1 MSKMISRNF
10 FKVKVSL
17 YLLSYRYS
25 YQQRSTIFQEMQ
37 KRIQHWIQRAQ
48 QMSEEHQTELEME
61 RERRKNDLHQQSED
75 HRATV
80 ETVR

>member
-1 MSKMISRNF
+1 MSNVISRNF
-10 FKVKVSL
+10 FKVKVTL
-17 YLLSYRYS
+17 YLIYRYS

-80 ETVR
+80 ETIR

>member
-1 MSKMISRNF
+1 MNKCH
-10 FKVKVSL
+10 
-17 YLLSYRYS
+17 S
-25 YQQRSTIFQEMQ
+25 YQHRSTIFQEMQ

-80 ETVR
+80 ETIRYKLISRFFHKIT

>member
-1 MSKMISRNF
+1 
-10 FKVKVSL
+10 
-17 YLLSYRYS
+17 
-25 YQQRSTIFQEMQ
+25 MQ